1 VKNLYLNTDLG
12 TLDRSDAPPVS
23 AITPAWRARPSREL
37 LGRRIRTVSIDDL
50 SQPRK
55 HGSGDRDLS
64 QHKELRT
71 ARGRLR
77 GALTLG
83 SKGGNLHSDPGL
95 G

>member
-1 VKNLYLNTDLG
+1 MTC
-12 TLDRSDAPPVS
+12 RS
-23 AITPAWRARPSREL
+23 
-37 LGRRIRTVSIDDL
+37 
-50 SQPRK
+50 
-55 HGSGDRDLS
+55 HGSTGRVTGICS